1 MIRSTKTSL
10 KFANTGK
17 RELLQEFRKEYR
29 LVLFK
34 FVELFWD
41 MEVIPSLPPKEIT
54 SQIGT
59 WLSARA
65 VQCAAKQA
73 SGIVRGTKQK
83 QKQRL
88 FIINKLNKEGKFKQS
103 RRLQQIY
110 DETKQS
116 KPNIGNV
123 ECELDSRFVE
133 INLDNP
139 TTFDG
144 WITLTCLGNK
154 LKLEIPFQK
163 HKHFNKMLA
172 MGKIKTGIRMS
183 NKNMTFMFDIEETK
197 PREEGSILGI
207 DIGVKT
213 TLSCSDGQQLDACP
227 HGHTYQSICGELARK
242 VKDSKNFKRKVTH
255 RSNYLRYIVNKL
267 DLKNVRVVNRENIR
281 HLRKGVNTSRKLK
294 HFNYA
299 ELFDVLDNKLE
310 ERGVLVQKLN
320 PTYTSQRCSQCG
332 WTRRANRKGKKFK
345 CGSCLHEYDADL
357 NASQNL
363 ALNLPSITKE
373 ERLQHKSRRGFYWNV
388 VGREPIVSSVQKT
401 SL

>member
-1 MIRSTKTSL
+1 
-10 KFANTGK
+10 
-17 RELLQEFRKEYR
+17 
-29 LVLFK
+29 
-34 FVELFWD
+34 
-41 MEVIPSLPPKEIT
+41 
-54 SQIGT
+54 
-59 WLSARA
+59 
-65 VQCAAKQA
+65 
-73 SGIVRGTKQK
+73 
-83 QKQRL
+83 
-88 FIINKLNKEGKFKQS
+88 
-103 RRLQQIY
+103 
-110 DETKQS
+110 
-116 KPNIGNV
+116 
-123 ECELDSRFVE
+123 
-133 INLDNP
+133 
-139 TTFDG
+139 
-144 WITLTCLGNK
+144 
-154 LKLEIPFQK
+154 
-163 HKHFNKMLA
+163 
-172 MGKIKTGIRMS
+172 
-183 NKNMTFMFDIEETK
+183 MTFMFDIEETK